1 MATNPETL
9 LPNPQDLAA
18 IQAQGRDAIRAYLA
32 ANKGRATL
40 EGARTVG
47 AQFGL
52 QVPDTAQKA
61 IDWANLEGTDV
72 SLINITT
79 VGDVLAQGSEPSAL
93 VEFGRPPAPEGT
105 MFEGVPFLEGVY
117 TPEAIG
123 QGLLDSTI
131 ATGKGLAK
139 AITGP
144 YDLLNL
150 AAGGVRQGFNY
161 LLTEGGALGR
171 SALGLD
177 PEAARR
183 LGAAQ
188 AERISQT
195 TETLSPRAAM
205 DRIIA
210 TPQGY
215 ENLEFG
221 TELAAGLVTPIVPFA
236 PRVAPPI
243 RAPRP
248 ELRTPAAAAPE
259 AGVPSPVPQAPR
271 LTEGEISTA
280 IAGMAARGETE
291 PVGTIDATKKVSS
304 FAKDYIKEAGLTWG
318 GKESGV
324 PFSEF
329 FRLQFNA
336 GALNPERV
344 EALYQKYGINSL
356 NDFEELVTGSVG
368 TVSKAGKT
376 LREWRT
382 TSAPIPRAAAEE
394 AKRRAEELPAVN
406 RGLWER
412 MGGASR
418 AALIAEMA
426 KTTRD
431 VVSGVAVAGIDVL
444 ANTVDNIIVSALN
457 PMRRAQGF
465 DTRNVDF
472 GDAFVLVGQA
482 LRPSRRMQGKNLFEQ
497 LREKAPD
504 LNKKVLDLYNS
515 DVPKPGAVNDAFSK
529 VEKAID
535 VFNFANRFTDSY
547 MRRMAFPAFLRREAN
562 RAGFNYDE
570 LVAQGRIAEL
580 PQEILERAID
590 DTLGFV
596 FSKKPGAGGELFLG
610 ETSEAVIRAIEKG
623 GGPVG
628 TAMIGFARFIA
639 NSWNYSFRH
648 TPLGIARVFTEK
660 GLKNFD
666 KGDTRAISEAIV
678 GTVLFDAAVEF
689 RKSDFAGS
697 QWYSARDPN
706 TGKETDL
713 RPFFPI
719 GGPHLFLADLWLRRP
734 VEFGGDGTFDKAY
747 TAKDIIQGLT
757 SGQFRAGTGE
767 YVVDAAMDDIVEIA
781 KNGEERGQKTMDLI
795 GKALGSFIGGMVPMG
810 GTVSDIVAQVDPEQR
825 VVRDT
830 SFAPFL
836 GQALRE
842 IPYAQ
847 SELLGLP
854 ESQYVT
860 RAAPMTREDPIVRQ
874 IMGLAIKP
882 APTELEREL
891 GRLGVQ
897 PFRLYT
903 KENVP
908 EIDNRMKELMGQI
921 ADDYAGTVLSSAE
934 YLMGDTLQK
943 TQMLEEFFADVR
955 AAARAKL
962 DDETPAYEI
971 IRQYRGLD
979 REEKAMMDGE
989 MRQGF
994 GKSTMAFAK
1003 QLLEAPLLTT
1013 QEEVDAL
1020 PKGAKYTDPGDYKV
1034 YTKK

>member
-9 LPNPQDLAA
+9 LPPPQDTAE
-18 IQAQGRDAIRAYLA
+18 QGNAAIRAYLLE
-32 ANKGRATL
+32 NKGKATL
-40 EGARTVG
+40 EGVQAVG

-52 QVPDTAQKA
+52 SLKDRTKAQA
-61 IDWANLEGTDV
+61 AVDWANRKDTDV
-72 SLINITT
+72 NLLSIFTKR
-79 VGDVLAQGSEPSAL
+79 DVLAEPGEPAR
-93 VEFGRPPAPEGT
+93 VDIAPPPAPEGT
-105 MFEGVPFLEGVY
+105 MFEGVPLLEGGY
-117 TPEAIG
+117 TPEVLG
-123 QGLLDSTI
+123 QGLLDATV
-131 ATGKGLAK
+131 ATGKGVAK

-150 AAGGVRQGFNY
+150 AAGGVQQGINY
-161 LLTEGGALGR
+161 LLTEGEALGR

-188 AERISQT
+188 AERISQA

-221 TELAAGLVTPIVPFA
+221 TELAAGLVTPIIPFA

-248 ELRTPAAAAPE
+248 GLRTPAAAAPE
-259 AGVPSPVPQAPR
+259 AGAPSPVPEGPR
-271 LTEGEISTA
+271 LTEGEIDNA
-280 IAGMAARGETE
+280 LAGMEARGQTE
-291 PVGTIDATKKVSS
+291 PVGTIEQTRRMAN
-304 FAKDYIKEAGLTWG
+304 FAKDYLQEAGLTWG

-336 GALNPERV
+336 GALAPERA

-356 NDFEELVTGSVG
+356 GDFEELVTGSRG
-368 TVSKAGKT
+368 TVTKAART
-376 LREWRT
+376 MQAWRT
-382 TSAPIPRAAAEE
+382 TSAAIPRAAAEE
-394 AKRRAEELPAVN
+394 ARQRAGDLPTVN

-412 MGGASR
+412 MGGVTR
-418 AALIAEMA
+418 AGLIAEIA

-431 VVSGVAVAGIDVL
+431 LASGVVQLPIDAF
-444 ANTVDNIIVSALN
+444 ANTVDNLIVSALN

-472 GDAFVLVGQA
+472 GDAFVIVGQA

-504 LNKKVLDLYNS
+504 LNKRVLDLYNS

-529 VEKAID
+529 VEKAVD
-535 VFNFANRFTDSY
+535 AFNFANRFTDSY
-547 MRRMAFPAFLRREAN
+547 MRRVAFPAFLRREAN

-570 LVAQGRIAEL
+570 LVAQQRIAEL
-580 PQEILERAID
+580 PQEILEKAID

-610 ETSEAVIRAIEKG
+610 KGSELLIRAIEKV

-628 TAMIGFARFIA
+628 TATIGFPRFIA
-639 NSWNYSFRH
+639 NAWNYTYRFSPAGLTR
-648 TPLGIARVFTEK
+648 IFTEK

-666 KGDTRAISEAIV
+666 KGDTRAISEALT
-678 GTVLFDAAVEF
+678 GTAMFYTALQFQN
-689 RKSDFAGS
+689 SDYAGS
-697 QWYSARDPN
+697 KWYMARDPE
-706 TGKETDL
+706 TGKEADL
-713 RPFFPI
+713 RPIFPLAPYLFF
-719 GGPHLFLADLWLRRP
+719 ADLIKRAP

-757 SGQFRAGTGE
+757 GTQFRAGASE
-767 YVVDAAMDDIVEIA
+767 YILEGAMDDIVEIA
-781 KNGEERGQKTMDLI
+781 KGGEDAGQKVMDTI
-795 GKALGSFIGGMVPMG
+795 GKALGSFIGGLVPMG
-810 GTVSDIVAQVDPEQR
+810 GTVSDIVAQIDPEQR

-830 SFAPFL
+830 ATAPFL

-847 SELLGLP
+847 SNLLGLP
-854 ESQYVT
+854 ETQSVT
-860 RAAPMTREDPIVRQ
+860 RAGPMTREDPIVRQ

-891 GRLGVQ
+891 GRLGIQ

-903 KENVP
+903 SEKVP
-908 EIDNRMKELMGQI
+908 EIDSRMKELMGQI
-921 ADDYAGTVLSSAE
+921 ADDYAGNVLSSAE
-934 YLMGDTLQK
+934 YLTADTLQK
-943 TQMLEEFFADVR
+943 TQILEDFYADVR
-955 AAARAKL
+955 KAARETL
-962 DDETPAYEI
+962 DAETPAYQI

-979 REEKAMMDGE
+979 REEKAMTDAQ
-989 MRQGF
+989 MRQEF

-1003 QLLEAPLLTT
+1003 QLLEAPLVTT
-1013 QEEVDAL
+1013 QEEFDAL
-1020 PKGAKYTDPGDYKV
+1020 PAGTKYTDPGDYKV